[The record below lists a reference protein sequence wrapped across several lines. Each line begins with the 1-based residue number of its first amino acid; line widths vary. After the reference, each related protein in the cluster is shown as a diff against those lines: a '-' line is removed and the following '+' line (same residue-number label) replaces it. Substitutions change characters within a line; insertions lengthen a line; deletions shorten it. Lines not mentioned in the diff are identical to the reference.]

1 MALHVDIDTFRY
13 YNSYC
18 KTRLEGGNFLAR
30 ITLKEYALRLGKN
43 PVVARGRAQ
52 RGAFK
57 TAYKFGRDWT
67 IDEDELW
74 VDGRIKSGK
83 YVDWR
88 KKGDLNHENKN

>member
-18 KTRLEGGNFLAR
+18 KARLEGGNFLAR

-67 IDEDELW
+67 IDEDEPW

-88 KKGDLNHENKN
+88 KKPQHNDN